1 MCDTALVGWNSK
13 QKGLTMT
20 QQKKDEEQRDE
31 LIRLVVDQIKADAR
45 SGNTTDLENL
55 IMEIDNSRLEG
66 FLNYNTIKAFWKKY
80 PVS

>member
-1 MCDTALVGWNSK
+1 
-13 QKGLTMT
+13 MT
-20 QQKKDEEQRDE
+20 QQEKDEEQRDE

-55 IMEIDNSRLEG
+55 LMGIDNSRLEG